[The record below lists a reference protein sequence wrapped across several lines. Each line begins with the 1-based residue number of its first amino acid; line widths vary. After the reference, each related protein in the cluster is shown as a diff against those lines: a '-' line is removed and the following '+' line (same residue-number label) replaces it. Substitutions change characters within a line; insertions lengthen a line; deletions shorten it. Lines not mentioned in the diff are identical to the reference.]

1 MSKNDVFPGFAPFL
15 EGSFQAIFI
24 ENIVLHKTYAV
35 GNFSPMYNMG
45 EFLCVFFDFFFVLN

>member
-45 EFLCVFFDFFFVLN
+45 EYFSVFLIIFVLM